1 MRWIK
6 RNRSSTVNWRSHHTT
21 IDFGKNNFP
30 DCNELDGMMA
40 SALRKLYGRHTHF
53 RKKVSVEEQR
63 AQNNDQFLRGR
74 QIASMIYD
82 HFRSTGSCDGI
93 QGLSDLFSV
102 RLLNDDIHD
111 FDLRWKQAVLSTND
125 PPADNIL
132 EGLYK
137 SKLQDSSQL
146 QTVLSL
152 YNPETIRSGR
162 EPDYHRLRMCVKLH
176 IDQRSCF
183 KGSQGK

>member
-1 MRWIK
+1 
-6 RNRSSTVNWRSHHTT
+6 
-21 IDFGKNNFP
+21 
-30 DCNELDGMMA
+30 MA

-74 QIASMIYD
+74 QIASMICD

-93 QGLSDLFSV
+93 QGLSDLFSI
-102 RLLNDDIHD
+102 RLHNDDIHNL
-111 FDLRWKQAVLSTND
+111 DLRWKQAVLSTSD

-132 EGLYK
+132 ESLYK

-146 QTVLSL
+146 ETVMSL
-152 YNPETIRSGR
+152 CNPETIRSGR